1 MIASP
6 HIQWHDLPEEQK
18 TATMAYFQ
26 SPARMMTMP
35 YNAYIAI
42 RIIDNHEN
50 ILGAVTYGDPVRC
63 RVGDCLYPLV
73 LIKNKSCVND
83 VNVKVDIKLYRDL
96 TEALKDPCT
105 IRATNQILQIQF
117 PHHTI

>member
-50 ILGAVTYGDPVRC
+50 ILGVVTYGDPVRF
-63 RVGDCLYPLV
+63 RVGECLYPLV
-73 LIKNKSCVND
+73 WNKSSVND
-83 VNVKVDIKLYRDL
+83 ANVTVDIKLYRDL
-96 TEALKDPCT
+96 SEALKDPCT
-105 IRATNQILQIQF
+105 IRATRQACRLQL
-117 PHHTI
+117 PHLTT